1 MKGKADML
9 VANRTLSALIVLC
22 LVFSAFAGFMFLTK
36 PASIKA
42 AAIGDLTVVNGVYTI
57 ENTVQPVDG
66 NVTVGAGGELVIK
79 DATLS
84 IVSNSDPTLMH
95 HMTVEAG
102 GKVTLNHGT
111 ITTYL
116 DQIDPWPF
124 LTLTVTTGGQL
135 LATGS
140 SVLMFPGSFDVTAG
154 GVVSLYDT
162 IVESL
167 PSALVSEFVVG
178 TGGLITL
185 DSADDGPSMLVDDS
199 NLTLLDSSIMNLP
212 EYPTDGF
219 IASNLTVSGTST
231 LLAVNSFISV
241 DFGPVVTPAQ
251 WFTHNVLV
259 LSDRARAHLYGC
271 SFAQYTG
278 ANADRAPAIVASG
291 DSYVATPALQ
301 QLPGDDTGQAIS
313 SLLRSG
319 EGMTY
324 HVSPS
329 QTMWI
334 DSFNAGASG
343 VTVDGATLV
352 LRYKADSNYAGA
364 ESVMWSSNEGSTWQ
378 STGITPTSGE
388 TSFVEKS
395 YDLYAQGIVTTSSI
409 ASLDIRFHNSG
420 TTGQIQFDSMSIV
433 ISIGPEAYIYRWLNV
448 TVGDEYGVPI
458 PGARISAIFTG
469 STTYGGQPSFYFDDG
484 GVSPLPPDSVL
495 AYLGKDASSFGLT
508 GVDGLAVVP
517 YLTDILSGG
526 QAPNSLYIGSFSI
539 TGSAT
544 IGGSVHS
551 STENFSFPSPYPA
564 MTTADQQY
572 DFTVSIMGV
581 SAQSP
586 DTSRWLVVP
595 PSLEISNMTY
605 YHGGDVIVAADG
617 TLKFYNAEFR
627 IIQSSANQRTVYV
640 DNTTGH
646 PAMLIF
652 EKSSMISPLW
662 ININVQGYAV
672 LEVLNSTLQ
681 GVNIVARENSK
692 VILANSTM
700 DGKISTEWDAS
711 AQIIVKDSILDQA
724 PLLSGTSTGH
734 FTNSSVPS
742 VTVERNALAFIYRW
756 IHVTVLDAA
765 GKPLPGAL
773 VTTHSYPAWIPGV
786 QNGSAVSSEA
796 MDSLGVAKVNS
807 LASILTSAG
816 PPYRYVGNYR
826 VSGNYT
832 HHGTTYSASQ
842 DIFVGVL
849 PYSEPLEKN
858 ATYATMPIPGT
869 VLNPVLPDLTLHQT
883 LSPPYPV
890 WTSNANPRPGDD
902 VTVYAR
908 IYNDGASYAYN
919 VTVNF
924 YDDEQ
929 NTSVIAESRLFGTA
943 TVPMIRP
950 GEYVDVQTHWIAGGL
965 VAPNEHRLIVWI
977 DPLNLILQPNA
988 TLVRTGYGFVT
999 VQSLPDLYVFAGPE
1013 GAREIFTSTAPVIVN
1028 STVTLNAYVHNIGAL
1043 TVLNVRVNFSDDGEP
1058 IANATVSVPAGG
1070 AATAS
1075 VQWTPKKNPEK
1086 FHAILVQANPWPWAI
1101 VELDYG
1107 NNNASVPIE
1116 VLDYPDLDL
1125 SAMSVSPSGSVAGGN
1140 LVIVTA
1146 ALKNLNKAPVSNPSG
1161 ELWVDYAGNRM
1172 IVNWHLDGVS
1182 LTDLSGS
1189 VEVDVSFT
1197 APFLNARTD
1206 ATLTL
1211 VANPSH
1217 TPTEKTYANNLLELP
1232 ITILDVRPDLAV
1244 VVSDT
1249 VHDIYVQK
1257 GTQNVTG
1264 EMFGRQLTIYV
1275 IIHNLG
1281 GSSATSVD
1289 VQVGV
1294 RNLAGTYNHT
1304 LQRGTDYTVPRNAT
1318 ANTLLV
1324 SVPWTLNLTT
1334 VGEYRVWAWVDAPNL
1349 IAEPDES
1356 NNFAVLN
1363 FTLLPLD
1370 ASVEIT
1376 TDATEYNA
1384 GDMMVISAL
1393 VKYNGTSEGVKGL
1406 PGVVCW
1412 LINPTT
1418 REVIPKTNSSV
1429 ETTDETG
1436 STVVLLWIPS
1446 DLTTGSYGMRVVIGT
1461 TNYDS
1466 IATIHVGAAV
1476 SGELFPFW
1484 LWIVIIVA
1492 VVGVVVGFFVYTYIY
1507 GLGKLVEC
1515 GECGA
1520 FIPAASK
1527 RCPKCGVEFE
1537 AGTMKC
1543 SECGAWIPADS
1554 VECPNCGVKFVGE
1567 AEEEADYMERMR
1579 SEYDEMVSK
1588 YRELAK
1594 PELGKKYSEKA
1605 FDAWWKTQPGYIT
1618 FEDWLAKEEEKK
1630 EGPIPCPVCGTLN
1643 PKEATVCHKC
1653 GTVFG
1658 AAKAAPPAEKKGPP
1672 PAAPAEERPAQ
1683 AGIAPPVVAPR
1694 MVIRRPVDRKV
1705 VPKKI
1710 IKTPV
1715 GTEEKEGGE
1724 KEEENNQ

>member
-1 MKGKADML
+1 MKGKADKL

-22 LVFSAFAGFMFLTK
+22 LVFSAFAGLLFLTK
-36 PASIKA
+36 PAAIKA
-42 AAIGDLTVVNGVYTI
+42 ASLGDLNIVGTKYTI
-57 ENTVQPVDG
+57 DNIYQPLDG
-66 NVTVGAGGELVIK
+66 NVTIGAGGELFIK
-79 DATLS
+79 DATLA
-84 IVSNSDPTLMH
+84 IVSTNDSGQRH
-95 HMTVEAG
+95 YITVSAG
-102 GKVTLNHGT
+102 GKLTLDHST

-116 DQIDPWPF
+116 DQLTPWPF
-124 LTLTVTTGGQL
+124 LTLTVTGLNSVMIATGG
-135 LATGS
+135 
-140 SVLMFPGSFDVTAG
+140 SVLMFPGDFVISDEAQ
-154 GVVSLYDT
+154 VSLYETTVTAQPNDEIVQYYAGTDT
-162 IVESL
+162 
-167 PSALVSEFVVG
+167 FK
-178 TGGLITL
+178 
-185 DSADDGPSMLVDDS
+185 ADYANDGPSIVIS
-199 NLTLLDSSIMNLP
+199 NNAQLSIFDSSLEHLP
-212 EYPTDGF
+212 EYPVAGDV
-219 IASNLTVSGTST
+219 AENLVMNSNSYFLS
-231 LLAVNSFISV
+231 VNSYVGV
-241 DFGPVVTPAQ
+241 DYVPASPS
-251 WFTHNVLV
+251 THNA
-259 LSDRARAHLYGC
+259 LSLSNSHAFLYGTV
-271 SFAQYTG
+271 FETYTG
-278 ANADRAPAIVASG
+278 SPADRADAIVIQS
-291 DSYVATPALQ
+291 STSNAT
-301 QLPGDDTGQAIS
+301 
-313 SLLRSG
+313 
-319 EGMTY
+319 
-324 HVSPS
+324 V
-329 QTMWI
+329 
-334 DSFNAGASG
+334 
-343 VTVDGATLV
+343 
-352 LRYKADSNYAGA
+352 
-364 ESVMWSSNEGSTWQ
+364 
-378 STGITPTSGE
+378 
-388 TSFVEKS
+388 
-395 YDLYAQGIVTTSSI
+395 
-409 ASLDIRFHNSG
+409 
-420 TTGQIQFDSMSIV
+420 
-433 ISIGPEAYIYRWLNV
+433 YRWLNV

-458 PGARISAIFTG
+458 SNAKIRAEYTG
-469 STTYGGQPSFYFDDG
+469 SSSLQGQTAKYYTGG
-484 GVSPLPPDSVL
+484 GVTNVPPAEVL
-495 AYLGKDASSFGLT
+495 AYLGATSADFNVTKS
-508 GVDGLAVVP
+508 DGKAVVP
-517 YLTDILSGG
+517 YMSDIISFDGTG
-526 QAPNSLYIGSFSI
+526 TVSQFVGSYLI
-539 TGSAT
+539 NGSAT
-544 IGGSVHS
+544 IGPTVYS
-551 STENFSFPSPYPA
+551 SESSFSFPAPYPA
-564 MTTADQQY
+564 MNSADQYYSQ
-572 DFTVSIMGV
+572 TVKIEGV

-627 IIQSSANQRTVYV
+627 IIQSSANERTVYV

-646 PAMLIF
+646 PAMLVF

-662 ININVQGYAV
+662 IDIDVQGYAV

-692 VILANSTM
+692 VILVNSTM

-711 AQIIVKDSILDQA
+711 AEIIVKDSILAQA
-724 PLLSGTSTGH
+724 PLLSGASTGH

-742 VTVERNALAFIYRW
+742 VTVEGNALAFIYRW
-756 IHVTVLDAA
+756 IHVTVFDAA
-765 GKPLPGAL
+765 GMPLPGAL

-786 QNGSAVSSEA
+786 QNGSAISSEA
-796 MDSLGVAKVNS
+796 ADSLGVAKVNS

-858 ATYATMPIPGT
+858 ATYTYMSIPGT
-869 VLNPVLPDLTLHQT
+869 ALHPVLPDLTLHQT

-890 WTSNANPRPGDD
+890 WTSDPNPRAGDD

-929 NTSVIAESRLFGTA
+929 NTSVIAESQLFGTA

-950 GEYVDVQTHWIAGGL
+950 GEYVDVQAHWIAGGL

-977 DPLNLILQPNA
+977 DPLNQILQPNA
-988 TLVRTGYGFVT
+988 TLIRTGYGFVT
-999 VQSLPDLYVFAGPE
+999 VQSLADLYVFAGPE
-1013 GAREIFTSTAPVIVN
+1013 GAREITTSIAPVIVN
-1028 STVTLNAYVHNIGAL
+1028 STVTLIANVHNLGTL
-1043 TVLNVRVNFSDDGEP
+1043 SVSNVPVDFLDDGVL
-1058 IANATVSVPAGG
+1058 IASTTVSVS
-1070 AATAS
+1070 AS
-1075 VQWTPKKNPEK
+1075 GVAQAIVQWTPTLPKT
-1086 FHAILVQANPWPWAI
+1086 HAIMVQADPWPWTLE
-1101 VELDYG
+1101 ELDYG

-1125 SAMSVSPSGSVAGGN
+1125 STMSVSPSASVAGGN
-1140 LVIVTA
+1140 IVTVTA
-1146 ALKNLNKAPVSNPSG
+1146 ALKNLNRAPVSNPSG
-1161 ELWVDYAGNRM
+1161 ELRVAYGADM
-1172 IVNWHLDGVS
+1172 ITVPWSLMGVS

-1264 EMFGRQLTIYV
+1264 EMFGRQLTVYV
-1275 IIHNLG
+1275 IVHNLG
-1281 GSSATSVD
+1281 GSSATGVD
-1289 VQVGV
+1289 VQLGV

-1304 LQRGTDYTVPRNAT
+1304 LHRGTDYTVPMNAT

-1324 SVPWTLNLTT
+1324 SYSWTLNLTT
-1334 VGEYRVWAWVDAPNL
+1334 VGEYMVWAWVDAPDL

-1356 NNFAVLN
+1356 NNFAELS

-1370 ASVEIT
+1370 ASVSIT

-1384 GDMMVISAL
+1384 GDMMVISAT
-1393 VKYNGTSEGVKGL
+1393 VIYRGTTEGVKGL
-1406 PGVVCW
+1406 PGVVFW
-1412 LINPTT
+1412 LIDPSTS
-1418 REVIPKTNSSV
+1418 EVIPNTNSSV
-1429 ETTDETG
+1429 EMTDDTG
-1436 STVVLLWIPS
+1436 SMVVLLRIPS
-1446 DLTTGSYGMRVVIGT
+1446 DLTTGTYGVRAVIGT

-1466 IATIHVGAAV
+1466 SATIHVGAAV

-1484 LWIVIIVA
+1484 VWIVIIVA
-1492 VVGVVVGFFVYTYIY
+1492 VAGVVVGFFVYTYIY

-1554 VECPNCGVKFVGE
+1554 AECPNCGVKFVGE
-1567 AEEEADYMERMR
+1567 AEEAADYMERMR

-1605 FDAWWKTQPGYIT
+1605 FDAWWKAQPGYIT
-1618 FEDWLAKEEEKK
+1618 FEDWLAKEEEKKK

-1658 AAKAAPPAEKKGPP
+1658 AAKAVPPAEEKRPP
-1672 PAAPAEERPAQ
+1672 PAAPPERGVPLAEERPAQ